1 MPRKKQT
8 EKLVTSLNRDDLL
21 ELLKAFNELR
31 GIRERALEMHDL
43 YLSDVDKLYSIER
56 TISEKFRFK
65 PQTCEEHNRA
75 SYYGYYVLIDDSK
88 AYLGGN

>member
-1 MPRKKQT
+1 MPRKKQA

-21 ELLKAFNELR
+21 ELLKAFNELK
-31 GIRERALEMHDL
+31 GIRERASEMHDL

-65 PQTCEEHNRA
+65 PQMCKEQALTRLATWSTPSPA
-75 SYYGYYVLIDDSK
+75 S
-88 AYLGGN
+88 ARER